1 MTGQRLLLSA
11 VFGPYGV
18 KDEYGE
24 GLGCKMELLDNQ
36 ITREQGVHSPRQ
48 AYWSFSLYLMAQNV
62 SVETTVLDFPT
73 WDDFTRELEQ
83 GYTHV
88 GISFIVPNVLK
99 ARRMA
104 EYIREHHPETRI
116 ILGGYGTIIPDIQ
129 RSVPCD
135 EICRGEGVRWLRE
148 YFGDDTEAPIHH
160 PQISGPAYQRI
171 YGHQVEPRG
180 SVLLPG
186 VGCENGCT
194 FCVTSHN
201 FNKCYVPLLRTG
213 REIFEACVRAE
224 EENGSRG
231 FSIMDENFLK
241 QPVRARELL
250 AEMEKH
256 GKPYVFD
263 IFSSAEVVQELG
275 VDFLVRLGVRMIW
288 IGVESRSNAHAK
300 LRGIDLKALFEELQ
314 SKGIA
319 VNASLILF
327 QDHHDER
334 TIHEDIDWIIDLGSC
349 LTQFMNYTPYPTTG
363 LYKRLELEGRLN
375 DVHFRHQHGQGR
387 LNFHHPH
394 FEDPEQHEEIL
405 RQAFRKK
412 YEVDGPGVLNV
423 ALSAVRGYLEA
434 RDEVAERERLGLSW
448 NPQTLRYEQCDD
460 PASDD
465 FMQLRLR
472 KLQKIALNMRP
483 ILLPAQV
490 FAPNAA
496 ARAKART
503 TARLYEQALGKPPL
517 GARLES
523 LVLCGLAALEAVKLA
538 VAKLRGHEGIV
549 YQPPCRR
556 EVVAEDRRLKA
567 KQIAS

>member
-1 MTGQRLLLSA
+1 MSDDKLLLSA

-24 GLGCKMELLDNQ
+24 ELGCKMELLDNQ
-36 ITREQGVHSPRQ
+36 ITRGQGIHSPRQ
-48 AYWSFSLYLMAQNV
+48 AYWSFCLYLMAQNV
-62 SVETTVLDFPT
+62 SVDATVLDFPT
-73 WDDFTRELEQ
+73 WEDFCEELQQ

-104 EYIREHHPETRI
+104 EYVREHHPETKI
-116 ILGGYGTIIPDIQ
+116 ILGGYGTVIPDIDQ
-129 RSVPCD
+129 IVPCD

-148 YFGDDTEAPIHH
+148 FFGDDVEAPIHH
-160 PQISGPAYQRI
+160 PLIVGPAFERI

-180 SVLLPG
+180 AVLLPG

-201 FNKCYVPLLRTG
+201 FSQRYVPLLRTG
-213 REIFEACVRAE
+213 REMFEACERAE
-224 EENGSRG
+224 REGGSRG

-241 QPVRARELL
+241 QPVRARKLL

-256 GKPYVFD
+256 GKSYVFD

-288 IGVESRSNAHAK
+288 IGVESRDNAHAK
-300 LRGIDLKALFEELQ
+300 MRGIDLKALFEELQ
-314 SKGIA
+314 SSGII

-334 TIHEDIDWIIDLGSC
+334 TIQEDIDWVIDLGSC

-363 LYKRLELEGRLN
+363 LHRQLSREGRLN

-387 LNFHHPH
+387 LNFEHPH
-394 FEDPEQHEEIL
+394 FADPEDHVEIL
-405 RQAFRKK
+405 KGAFRKK
-412 YEVDGPGVLNV
+412 YEVGGPAVLGMAPT
-423 ALSAVRGYLEA
+423 ALRGYQKA
-434 RDEVAERERLGLSW
+434 REQLARRERLGVAW
-448 NPQTLRYEQCDD
+448 NAETLRYEQTGR
-460 PASDD
+460 PAPDA
-465 FMQLRLR
+465 FMRLRLR
-472 KLQKIALNMRP
+472 RMQRIAMNMRP
-483 ILLPAQV
+483 TLLPARL

-496 ARAKART
+496 ARSLARST
-503 TARLYEQALGKPPL
+503 ERLFERALGKPTL
-517 GARLES
+517 QARLKS
-523 LVLCGLAALEAVKLA
+523 ATLCGLGAVEL
-538 VAKLRGHEGIV
+538 AKLGVARSQGRESIV
-549 YQPPCRR
+549 YQPPSRR
-556 EVVAEDRRLKA
+556 EVFAA
-567 KQIAS
+567 